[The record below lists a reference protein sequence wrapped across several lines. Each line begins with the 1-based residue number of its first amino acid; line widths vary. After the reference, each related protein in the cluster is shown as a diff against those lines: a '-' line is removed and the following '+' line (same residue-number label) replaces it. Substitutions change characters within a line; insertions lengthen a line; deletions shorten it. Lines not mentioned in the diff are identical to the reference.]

1 MRIAQISTVETPVLR
16 EGGDSIEHMV
26 WVLTNELTK
35 LGCNVQVVDD
45 GNARRRARDKRVAKL
60 GDVDA
65 EPSEYLTGQ
74 AFDVEHAEQNVL
86 GGDLWLL
93 AFAREPA
100 CSFERT
106 LCPGRERQRFDVRRS
121 SAAPQRFDHLVARR
135 GERCSG

>member
-1 MRIAQISTVETPVLR
+1 MT
-16 EGGDSIEHMV
+16 
-26 WVLTNELTK
+26 
-35 LGCNVQVVDD
+35 LGTARPHRLHRRLVVDD
-45 GNARRRARDKRVAKL
+45 GNGRREARDKRVAKL
-60 GDVDA
+60 RDVDA

-106 LCPGRERQRFDVRRS
+106 LCPGREWHRVAVWRS
-121 SAAPQRFDHLVARR
+121 SACSQRFDHLVARR
-135 GERCSG
+135 RERCTSGTQHLGCLSIVVRQQPEKQVLGADS